1 MPRLADKV
9 AFITGAGSGI
19 GRATAILFAREGAK
33 VAIAEIDVAAGEET
47 AHLAGHGAIA
57 IPTDVTEPD
66 SLERAIRGAVRH
78 FGRLDILHNN
88 AGGSTAR
95 DDTAVD
101 APLHEFWRAIKLDL
115 YGTFLGCRFG
125 IPELIRAGGGSVINM
140 SSNVALMGV
149 AGRDCYTAAKGGIA
163 AITRSLAVA
172 YAPQKVRVNA
182 IAPSATMTERVKRL
196 VAGNAALTR
205 LANSHLLGLIEPDDI
220 ASSALPRQRRIPHG
234 HRPSPTG
241 RQRGD
246 DLLSGANDE
255 CPRRNRLGC
264 RRPIID
270 LENLHQENAVPW
282 EGPAVRIPV
291 PFKAVNW
298 LVGIVDWP
306 NRAGL
311 PGVACESCVLST

>member
-1 MPRLADKV
+1 MPRLADKI

-19 GRATAILFAREGAK
+19 GRATAVLFAGEGAK
-33 VAIAEIDVAAGEET
+33 VAIAELDAASGEET

-66 SLERAIRGAVRH
+66 SLERAIRVAVDH

-101 APLHEFWRAIKLDL
+101 APLDEFWRAIKLDL
-115 YGTFLGCRFG
+115 YGTFLGCRFA
-125 IPELIRAGGGSVINM
+125 IPELVKAGGGSVINM

-149 AGRDCYTAAKGGIA
+149 PGRDCYTAAKGGIA

-196 VAGNAALTR
+196 VAGNAVLTK
-205 LANSHLLGLIEPDDI
+205 LADSHLLGLIEPEDI
-220 ASSALPRQRRIPHG
+220 AHMALYLASDESRLV
-234 HRPSPTG
+234 TG
-241 RQRGD
+241 QVLPVD
-246 DLLSGANDE
+246 SGVT
-255 CPRRNRLGC
+255 
-264 RRPIID
+264 I
-270 LENLHQENAVPW
+270 
-282 EGPAVRIPV
+282 
-291 PFKAVNW
+291 
-298 LVGIVDWP
+298 
-306 NRAGL
+306 
-311 PGVACESCVLST
+311 S